1 MITPPIITSVRPLN
15 STSFTVN
22 WEPTGLD
29 DNYIVLVTWT
39 NLRTGLKE
47 GSVTVSNNT
56 NTVLLKGNVANE
68 RLSLLVSRSELACNS
83 RDEMH

>member
-1 MITPPIITSVRPLN
+1 MQDPLFVLYTAALSMITPPIITSVRPLN

-22 WEPTGLD
+22 WEATGLD
-29 DNYIVLVTWT
+29 DNYILVTWT

-56 NTVLLKGNVANE
+56 NSYTVKRTE
-68 RLSLLVSRSELACNS
+68 WY
-83 RDEMH
+83 